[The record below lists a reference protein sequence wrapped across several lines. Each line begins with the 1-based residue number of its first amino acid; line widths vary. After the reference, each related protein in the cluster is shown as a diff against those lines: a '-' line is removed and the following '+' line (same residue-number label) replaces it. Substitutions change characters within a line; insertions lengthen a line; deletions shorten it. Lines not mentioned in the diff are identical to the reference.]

1 MNTFHTAAATLV
13 GSALLLSG
21 CASTPAAPSAD
32 MTRAKAAIEQAER
45 AGARE
50 FANDSLT
57 GSVQKMDMAQQAA
70 SRNDKAEAARLV
82 DESYADAHLAQVTAE
97 AAKAQRAAKDVD
109 KGVEALRQEASRP
122 ATP

>member
-1 MNTFHTAAATLV
+1 
-13 GSALLLSG
+13 
-21 CASTPAAPSAD
+21 
-32 MTRAKAAIEQAER
+32 
-45 AGARE
+45 
-50 FANDSLT
+50 
-57 GSVQKMDMAQQAA
+57 MDMAQQAA